1 MRMSVCFL
9 PIDLRQN
16 ITHPV
21 KFRYTQKL
29 LIPCQISK
37 NNLTEIMTVIFT
49 NYKFTAFGY
58 NNRLDEFWCK
68 KNKKSKANECVIY
81 FTLNILSI
89 NNNVSKLVITPLS
102 GNDFEFDNLL
112 NDINKSLHVYQPSST
127 L

>member
-9 PIDLRQN
+9 PIDLHKN
-16 ITHPV
+16 ITQKVH
-21 KFRYTQKL
+21 FRYTQQI

-37 NNLTEIMTVIFT
+37 NNLNEIITVIFT

-68 KNKKSKANECVIY
+68 KNKKSKTNECVIY

-89 NNNVSKLVITPLS
+89 NNNVSKLVITPLA
-102 GNDFEFDNLL
+102 GNAFEFQNLL
-112 NDINKSLHVYQPSST
+112 NDINNSLHVYEPST
-127 L
+127 